1 VVTDLVPNLTNFYN
15 QYESV
20 EPWLKR
26 KDVRKKGETA
36 TL

>member
-1 VVTDLVPNLTNFYN
+1 MPDLTNFYN
-15 QYESV
+15 QYKLA

-36 TL
+36 TF